1 MKENKISTLAGVY
14 AIWWRELKVF
24 YREKPR
30 LVSVLVGPIIWL
42 VIFGAGLSRSVI
54 IEGADY
60 QKFIFPGV
68 LVQTFLFS
76 SLFYGAYLVWDKKI
90 DVLKAVLVS
99 PLGRS
104 SIFIGKVLGGVT
116 ISIIEA
122 LVILL
127 FGYLIGMNYSFGV
140 IINAISLIALSSAG
154 LTAIGL
160 TVGAFMESPEGF
172 QLLSSLILFPL
183 FFLSGALFPVTN
195 LTGILALLTI
205 VNPLTYTVDLMRG
218 TVVNIWQYDTT
229 TDLVITLVF
238 VIVANIVGAKA
249 FENMKS

>member
-140 IINAISLIALSSAG
+140 IINAISLVALSSAG

>member
-116 ISIIEA
+116 TSIIEA

-140 IINAISLIALSSAG
+140 IINAISLVALSSAG